1 MTGLLP
7 KQYFLSFL
15 VCCLLWASCRKD
27 DILTDP
33 SAKLEFSLD
42 TVMFDTIFTSLGSTT
57 QPLVIYNR
65 NNQPLLISSVQLA
78 GGNASPYRM
87 NLDGVPGKSF
97 SNIEIPADDSLF
109 LFVEVT
115 IDPTLPNAPFLV
127 QDSVVFIT
135 NGNIQDV
142 DLVAFGRNA
151 NFIVANQAIQT
162 ANGYLAYNLL
172 NPDLNATFHFTDTLP
187 YVILGGYAVVD
198 STQTLII
205 DPGAKIYF
213 GNSSGI
219 WVYRYGTI
227 KVQGTQ
233 QNPVTFEGVRRESYY
248 QDVPGQWDRI
258 WINEG
263 STGNEINYAEIRNPF
278 IGIQAESLLDTTPP
292 KFLKIANT
300 KITNASGFSV
310 FTRYFNMEVKNSI
323 LARAGQYSVAL
334 TRGGG
339 YRFVHTTIANYWN
352 SGQRSTPSVYLNDY
366 GVSATGSLEPF
377 PLYLADFDNCI
388 LWGDNEEELELDFEY
403 GTTTHRFRNVL
414 VRTKSNLTGP
424 SFTSIIKNQNPS
436 FVDVSENDFQLNSG
450 SPAIDFGNAL
460 WLNIPGTATTD
471 PELEFDF
478 LGNSR
483 TATPDLGA
491 YEHQ

>member
-1 MTGLLP
+1 MSRTRHYLYFMLLSSL
-7 KQYFLSFL
+7 F
-15 VCCLLWASCRKD
+15 WASCRKD
-27 DILTDP
+27 DLLTDT

-57 QPLVIYNR
+57 QQLVIYNR
-65 NNQPLLISSVQLA
+65 NSQPLLISTVQLA

-87 NLDGVPGKSF
+87 NLDGIPGKSF
-97 SNIEIPADDSLF
+97 SNVEIPADDSLF

-115 IDPTLPNAPFLV
+115 IDPTSVNTPFIV
-127 QDSVVFIT
+127 QDSVVFVT

-142 DLVAFGRNA
+142 DLVAFGQRA

-162 ANGYLAYNLL
+162 ANGFLAYALL
-172 NPDLNATFHFTDTLP
+172 NTNPNTTYHFTDTLP
-187 YVILGGYAVVD
+187 YVIWGGYAVVD

-213 GNSSGI
+213 GNSCGI

-263 STGNEINYAEIRNPF
+263 SVGNEINYAEIKNPF
-278 IGIQAESLLDTTPP
+278 IGIQAESLLDTAPP
-292 KFLKIANT
+292 KFLKITNT

-310 FTRYFNMEVKNSI
+310 FARYYNMEVKNSV

-339 YRFVHTTIANYWN
+339 YRFLHTTIANYWN
-352 SGQRSTPSVYLNDY
+352 SGQRSTPSVYVNDY
-366 GVSATGSLEPF
+366 GLNASGGLESF
-377 PLYLADFDNCI
+377 PLYQADFDNCI
-388 LWGDNEEELELDFEY
+388 LWGDNEEELELDFEF
-403 GTTTHRFRNVL
+403 GTTSHRFRNVL
-414 VRTKSNLTGP
+414 VRTKSILSGS

-436 FVDVSENDFQLNSG
+436 FVDVSENDFQLNAG
-450 SPAIDFGNAL
+450 SPAIDFGSTQ
-460 WLNIPGTATTD
+460 WLD
-471 PELEFDF
+471 PDTQVDF
-478 LGNSR
+478 LGNPRS
-483 TATPDLGA
+483 TSPDLGA
-491 YEHQ
+491 YEKQ